1 MRQQRLPTD
10 HPTSL
15 PIDTDESEGGLLDV
29 ALTTEMV
36 VVSTMRTE
44 EAEQLLPGRVSE
56 DEDMIAVNE
65 VSKITMIAPAA
76 SVFVVVPHRSD
87 VYSNV
92 FFLSSPP
99 SEEAQVVLNDQ
110 VFVEAKTDVTRAMTV
125 VVAAGED
132 NVSKKCKE
140 AGGA

>member
-1 MRQQRLPTD
+1 MAPIVAGIAE
-10 HPTSL
+10 TSEMEV
-15 PIDTDESEGGLLDV
+15 TSTTEMEV
-29 ALTTEMV
+29 ALTTEM
-36 VVSTMRTE
+36 
-44 EAEQLLPGRVSE
+44 
-56 DEDMIAVNE
+56 

-110 VFVEAKTDVTRAMTV
+110 VFVEAEAEVTRARMV
-125 VVAAGED
+125 VVAVTTTAT
-132 NVSKKCKE
+132 VMTTVVTVMKTTT
-140 AGGA
+140 AAM